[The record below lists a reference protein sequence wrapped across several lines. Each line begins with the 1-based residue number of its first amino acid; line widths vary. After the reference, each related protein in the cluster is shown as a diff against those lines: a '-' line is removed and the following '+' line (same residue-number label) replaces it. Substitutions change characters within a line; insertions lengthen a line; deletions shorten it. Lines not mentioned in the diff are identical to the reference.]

1 MAKADWI
8 KVNPS
13 QGSGNAEVSVSSSSE
28 HTGRLARQSV
38 LTFKAANVADITRNV
53 IQAGKPEFVDIEDAM
68 AVEKA
73 GKTVTISGESNS
85 KKLTFSLGSG
95 DLNISVP
102 DSYLA
107 NSLTTSNGENISGDP
122 GAASVYPFSIQI
134 VVPSNE
140 TTSPLSR
147 QLIVTNEAGK
157 TDVCNITLASGDA
170 YLTVTIG
177 DINLDYQGTPVAI
190 NVESN
195 TTWTIE

>member
-68 AVEKA
+68 AVEKS

-85 KKLTFSLGSG
+85 KKLTFSLGTG

>member
-68 AVEKA
+68 AVEKS

-85 KKLTFSLGSG
+85 KKLTFSLGTG

-102 DSYLA
+102 GSYLA

>member
-38 LTFKAANVADITRNV
+38 LTFKAANVANVTRNV

-85 KKLTFSLGSG
+85 KKLTFSLGTG

-107 NSLTTSNGENISGDP
+107 NSLTTNNGVNILGDP
-122 GAASVYPFSIQI
+122 GASSVYPFSIQI

-140 TTSPLSR
+140 TTSPMSR

-170 YLTVTIG
+170 YLTVTMG
-177 DINLDYQGTPVAI
+177 DINLDYQGTPVTI

>member
-1 MAKADWI
+1 MAKADWL
-8 KVNPS
+8 KTSPS
-13 QGSGNAEVSVSSSSE
+13 SGSGNAEVSVSSTSE

-38 LTFKAANVADITRNV
+38 LTFKAANVADVTRNV

-85 KKLTFSLGSG
+85 KKLTFSLGTG
-95 DLNISVP
+95 DLDISLP
-102 DSYLA
+102 PSYLA
-107 NSLTTSNGENISGDP
+107 NSLSTNNGVDIAGDP

-140 TTSPLSR
+140 TTSPQSR

-157 TDVCNITLASGDA
+157 TDVCTITLASGDA
-170 YLTVTIG
+170 YLTVTVG
-177 DINLDYQGTPVAI
+177 DINLDYQGTPVTV